1 MKKKIS
7 LSFPKNLLA
16 APFLIPMSR
25 RFPNLEINILGATIT
40 ADSGVMALELAG
52 VEEQVDGAI
61 RFMRESGVTIE
72 HFGDVS

>member
-1 MKKKIS
+1 MVHY
-7 LSFPKNLLA
+7 LWPK
-16 APFLIPMSR
+16 
-25 RFPNLEINILGATIT
+25 LGKY
-40 ADSGVMALELAG
+40 SLELAG